1 MRMTLVIIGLVL
13 AGQAWAADYKDD
25 FNRDDT
31 EWASEGGVIDAASE
45 SCTISRGKFRIQD
58 GLLVTD
64 PEVDQEKELILEHL
78 QVSLQDGGKFEASV
92 DFLIPEPSQDLAV
105 GIVFNYKQEG
115 PSPGPRSF
123 CTVRFRAEG
132 ASQYLQF
139 LDISSTE
146 SRRGETVAR
155 NLNVQSGQWYTLTV
169 RSEGGS
175 PTLEYSLKEAGVDG
189 GELAS
194 GPIDLTG
201 IQSTD
206 GVLGIH
212 ATGHGQIQ
220 FDNLSLSTD

>member
-1 MRMTLVIIGLVL
+1 MRTTLAILGLIL
-13 AGQAWAADYKDD
+13 AGQGWAADYKDD
-25 FNRDDT
+25 FNRGNT
-31 EWASEGGVIDAASE
+31 EWASEGGTIDAASE
-45 SCTISRGKFRIQD
+45 ACTISRGKFRIQD

-92 DFLIPEPSQDLAV
+92 DFLFPEPSQDLAV
-105 GIVFNYKQEG
+105 GIVFNYKLEG

-123 CTVRFRAEG
+123 CGVRFRADG
-132 ASQYLQF
+132 ASQYLQL
-139 LDISSTE
+139 LDVSSTE
-146 SRRGETVAR
+146 SRGGETLAR

-169 RSEGGS
+169 RSEGS
-175 PTLEYSLKEAGVDG
+175 PTLEYNLKEAGVDG

-194 GPIDLTG
+194 GPIDLAA

-212 ATGHGQIQ
+212 ATGQGQVQ

>member
-1 MRMTLVIIGLVL
+1 MRTTLAIIGLIL
-13 AGQAWAADYKDD
+13 ACQAWAADYKDD
-25 FNRDDT
+25 FNRGNT
-31 EWASEGGVIDAASE
+31 EWASEGGTIDAASE
-45 SCTISRGKFRIQD
+45 ACTISRGKFRIQD

-64 PEVDQEKELILEHL
+64 PEVDQEKELIVEHL

-92 DFLIPEPSQDLAV
+92 DFLLPEPSQDLAV

-115 PSPGPRSF
+115 PSPGPRRF
-123 CTVRFRAEG
+123 CTVRFRAEEG
-132 ASQYLQF
+132 SQYVQF
-139 LDISSTE
+139 LDLSSTE

-169 RSEGGS
+169 RSEGYPS
-175 PTLEYSLKEAGVDG
+175 LEYSLKEAGVDG

-212 ATGHGQIQ
+212 ATGQGQVQ